1 MSMQIIKINEREDNL
16 SNFCP
21 VCGTCNTDE
30 EGQITPCPHLLFIY
44 LNIADGIMHIRD
56 DLKENL
62 PDEDDLD
69 NDQLDY
75 LLSLE
80 LENSFAIE
88 EACTS
93 PSQSYFLIGY
103 QFPIE

>member
-21 VCGTCNTDE
+21 VCGTCNVDE

-44 LNIADGIMHIRD
+44 LNIAEGIMHIRD

-75 LLSLE
+75 LLSLD
-80 LENSFAIE
+80 LVNSFAIE
-88 EACTS
+88 ESCIS
-93 PSQSYFLIGY
+93 PAQSYYLIGY
-103 QFPIE
+103 QFPTE

>member
-21 VCGTCNTDE
+21 VCGTCNVDE

-44 LNIADGIMHIRD
+44 LNIAEGIMHIRD

-62 PDEDDLD
+62 PDEDNLD

-75 LLSLE
+75 LLSLD
-80 LENSFAIE
+80 LVNSFAIE
-88 EACTS
+88 ESCIS
-93 PSQSYFLIGY
+93 PAQSYYLIGY
-103 QFPIE
+103 QFPTE